1 MNTAVKLVSP
11 CAETAIKLL
20 KEGNYRFTNNLRVNR
35 NFLHEVHLTK
45 EKQEPF
51 AVVISCMDSRTAPE
65 LIFDQGLGDI
75 FSIRIAGNVITP
87 EVLASAEYACK
98 VVGSKVILLLG
109 HSECGAIK
117 GTINNVQLGL
127 LPVITDKIRANTL
140 HHTCINEI
148 TKKHVEAGI
157 RNITEESE
165 ILNELHNQNEIKIL
179 GGIYDVSTGQVTFLG
194 E

>member
-1 MNTAVKLVSP
+1 MNTAVKALISD
-11 CAETAIKLL
+11 AEMAISML
-20 KEGNYRFTNNLRVNR
+20 KEGNYRFTNNVRINR
-35 NFLHEVHLTK
+35 NYLNEVYATK

-75 FSIRIAGNVITP
+75 FSIRIAGNVVTP
-87 EVLASAEYACK
+87 EVIASAEYACK

-117 GTINNVQLGL
+117 GTINNVQLGH
-127 LPVITDKIRANTL
+127 LPYITEKIRANIE
-140 HHTCINEI
+140 HHTCIHEI

-157 RNITEESE
+157 KKIKKDSG
-165 ILNELHNQNEIKIL
+165 ILGELVDQNEIKII
-179 GGIYDVSTGQVTFLG
+179 GGIYDVSTGQVSFL
-194 E
+194 EE